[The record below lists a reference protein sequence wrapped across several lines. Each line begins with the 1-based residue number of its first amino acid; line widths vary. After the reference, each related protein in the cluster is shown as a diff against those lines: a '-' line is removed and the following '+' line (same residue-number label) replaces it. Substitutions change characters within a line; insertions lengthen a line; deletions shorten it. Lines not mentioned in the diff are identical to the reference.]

1 MRIRFKLC
9 SLQHGG
15 LEGCSVPQ
23 NLWNKD
29 DAARNPD
36 LDGLVY
42 RSNLLGRD
50 RAVVNIYGGNT
61 SAKLLMRDHVGR
73 EQEVLAVKASGSDVL
88 TITEPQFALLKMD
101 EIEPL
106 YAREEMSD
114 EDMVAWLERTWF
126 EQGRPRQS
134 IETLLHAFVPHKH
147 VDHTHPDALI
157 SLMCVED
164 AEAQA
169 RHVYG
174 ERAAYVPY
182 IRPGFTLSKWIG
194 GLVRDNPR
202 VECVVMGKHGLVTW
216 GPDSHSCYE
225 SSIRIIQETEDF
237 LAERRRGKKVFGELR
252 VPGLARSERDEILAA
267 VLPVIRGSVSTR
279 RCAILQTDS
288 SDSVLDMVGSAKTAT
303 VSQIGAAC
311 PDHLVHV
318 KRQPL
323 FVDWAPWEGAEAL
336 AEKIRA
342 GITDYEARYVR
353 YFEENCNPGDEL
365 RDAAPRVILIPGLGM
380 VNTGKDSTNA
390 DVSRQLY
397 HRAIAVIGDAEA
409 LGGFVCLT
417 ANEAYNIEYWP
428 LELYKLKLAPP
439 DRDFAGKVALVT
451 GAASGIGRATAR
463 RLAQDGAHVVVA
475 DINREGGEETVAG
488 IEQEHGAGRALFVHC
503 DVTSEADVQEALR
516 QTVLGYGGLD
526 VLVNNAGIAG
536 GAPIEETSLG
546 MFQRNM
552 DILVTGYF
560 LMAREAFRVMK
571 RQGIGGSM
579 VFVGSKNSVAAGK
592 GAAAYSA
599 AKAAE
604 VHMARCLAEEGGAHG
619 IRVNSV
625 LPDAVIR
632 GSSIW
637 DSEWK
642 QARARQYG
650 VAVDELNAFYAQRNV
665 LGAEILPEDIAEAI
679 AFLAGPRA
687 ARTTGTMLPVDGGVT
702 SAYLR

>member
-1 MRIRFKLC
+1 M
-9 SLQHGG
+9 
-15 LEGCSVPQ
+15 PQ
-23 NLWNKD
+23 NLWNASE
-29 DAARNPD
+29 AARLPD

-50 RAVVNIYGGNT
+50 RAVVNIFGGNT
-61 SAKLLMRDHVGR
+61 SAKLHMIDHVGR

-106 YAREEMSD
+106 YQRDEMSD
-114 EDMVAWLERTWF
+114 EEMVAWLERTWF
-126 EQGRPRQS
+126 EPGRPRQS
-134 IETLLHAFVPHKH
+134 IETLLHAFVPARH

-157 SLMCVED
+157 SLMCVTD
-164 AEAQA
+164 AEAEA
-169 RHVYG
+169 RRVYG

-194 GLVRDNPR
+194 GMVRDNPR
-202 VECVVMGKHGLVTW
+202 IECVVMGKHGLVTW
-216 GPDSHSCYE
+216 GPDSKTSYD
-225 SSIRIIQETEDF
+225 SSIRIIQETGDY
-237 LAERRRGKKVFGELR
+237 LADRRVGKKVFGHLQ
-252 VPGLARSERDEILAA
+252 VAGLARSERDAILAG
-267 VLPVIRGSVSTR
+267 VLPVIRGAVSTR

-288 SDSVLDMVGSAKTAT
+288 SDVVLEMVGSAKTAE

-323 FVDWAPWEGAEAL
+323 YVNWSPQEGAATL
-336 AEKIRA
+336 AEKIRS
-342 GITDYEARYVR
+342 GIADYEARYVS
-353 YFEENCNPGDEL
+353 YFEENRNPGDEL

-380 VNTGKDSTNA
+380 VNTGKDIANA

-409 LGGFVCLT
+409 LGGFVSLT
-417 ANEAYNIEYWP
+417 PNEAYNIEYWP

-439 DRDFAGKVALVT
+439 DREFAGKVALIT
-451 GAASGIGRATAR
+451 GAASGIGRATAY

-475 DINREGGEETVAG
+475 DINRAGGAETVAS
-488 IEQEHGAGRALFVHC
+488 IEAQFGAGRALFVHT
-503 DVTSEADVQEALR
+503 DVTSEAAVQEALR
-516 QTVLGYGGLD
+516 QTVLSYGGLD
-526 VLVNNAGIAG
+526 LLVNNAGIAG
-536 GAPIEETSLG
+536 GAPIEETSLD
-546 MFQRNM
+546 MFQRNI

-560 LMAREAFRVMK
+560 LMARESFRVMK
-571 RQGIGGSM
+571 AQGIGGSM

-632 GSSIW
+632 GSGIW
-637 DSEWK
+637 NSEWK
-642 QARARQYG
+642 EARARQYG
-650 VAVDELNAFYAQRNV
+650 VEIEELNAFYANRNV
-665 LGAEILPEDIAEAI
+665 LGTEILPEDIAEAI

-687 ARTTGTMLPVDGGVT
+687 AKTTGTMLPVDGGVT
-702 SAYLR
+702 NGYLR